1 MERYERQA
9 REAFWMLHN
18 MLRQGPVKEMDIFSY
33 LYIAVNPSIISF
45 RIDQVGIYRAIM
57 DKCRWEE
64 THPDSILWVG
74 LGTNTHL
81 RLRLQRLF
89 KNDVTLAILSL
100 LATDG
105 DMLFKLKI

>member
-33 LYIAVNPSIISF
+33 LYMAVNPIIIPF
-45 RIDQVGIYRAIM
+45 RIDQVGIYRTIL

-74 LGTNTHL
+74 LGTYKHIY
-81 RLRLQRLF
+81 LRLQFIKERRHIGNPF
-89 KNDVTLAILSL
+89 TTRHGWRYA
-100 LATDG
+100 
-105 DMLFKLKI
+105 F